1 MPQDTLTT
9 SPVNQRYRTLLAA
22 RDTPAGDLES
32 TGGGGAA
39 VDLSDQAIDERV
51 NATKGQLY
59 DIIKTHLGDKADL
72 YEIANKIVADG
83 GEALRVLRGE
93 DDEGLTARGD
103 VIDSLEAIIR
113 TDGSRPSFMICD
125 GVVDL
130 TTSPVGTWADDIKLS
145 MDLLRDAFNCVGR
158 IDVPDADFGF
168 QGTGF
173 LIHENL
179 IITNRHVL
187 QVITDWQSD
196 GSWTMK
202 PGVAIDFGHEFK
214 GRASLNRRLI
224 KRVVYAGPDPI
235 RSFIDHKKLDLA
247 LFELEPADLATL
259 PQTVLSIEGSTGWAK
274 PPQQMYIVGYPGSP
288 GPGVAP
294 PNLLELLFQS
304 TFGCKRLAPGVLMT
318 PEANVHT
325 WTLAHDATTLGGNSG
340 SVLLLVDREKIA
352 AGLHYGGR
360 WSDPRENWGHILGL
374 VLDQPDKSGK
384 TLRQCL
390 NDFDVQPI
398 GNVN

>member
-1 MPQDTLTT
+1 MPQDTLTS
-9 SPVNQRYRTLLAA
+9 SPVNHRYRTLLAA
-22 RDTPAGDLES
+22 RDTPAGVLEN
-32 TGGGGAA
+32 TGGGNAA
-39 VDLSDQAIDERV
+39 LDLSNSAIDERV
-51 NATKGQLY
+51 NATKAQLY
-59 DIIKTHLGDKADL
+59 DVIKTHLGDKPELYAIAD
-72 YEIANKIVADG
+72 KIVADG

-125 GVVDL
+125 GVVDM
-130 TTSPVGTWADDIKLS
+130 TTSPVGTWANDITLS
-145 MDLLRDAFNCVGR
+145 MDLLRKAFNCIGR
-158 IDVPDADFGF
+158 IDVPSAEFGF

-173 LIHENL
+173 LIHEDL
-179 IITNRHVL
+179 IVTNRHVL
-187 QVITDWQSD
+187 QVITDWQAD
-196 GSWTMK
+196 GSWTLK
-202 PGVAIDFGHEFK
+202 PGVAIDFGHEFR
-214 GRASLNRRLI
+214 GRTSLNRRLI

-247 LFELEPADLATL
+247 LFELEPADVANR

-294 PNLLELLFQS
+294 PTLLELLFQS
-304 TFGCKRLAPGVLMT
+304 TYGCKRLAPGVLMT
-318 PEANVHT
+318 PQANVQT

-340 SVLLLVDREKIA
+340 SVVLLLDREKIA

-384 TLRQCL
+384 TVRECL